1 MFKELFGPT
10 RPEGYYFDVPL
21 PFLCALSMVQTTDL
35 TFVRHGETIANA
47 TGKYNSQ
54 TIDTFSKKG
63 QDQVARLT
71 RDLLTERPYD
81 VILVSPSP
89 RAMNSIAPFLR
100 TKGKVAIVWPLL
112 YECCTEKRPPNAK
125 ATSFKFGVKIAI
137 PSAISGQLVLNQPG
151 AQYPAPK
158 GYKEG
163 LAQVAASVAEFK
175 KKYLGKRV
183 LIVGHSGAGG
193 QFIKAF
199 TGKSIRLE
207 NAAPVR
213 SPG

>member
-1 MFKELFGPT
+1 ML
-10 RPEGYYFDVPL
+10 L
-21 PFLCALSMVQTTDL
+21 LCSLTIAASTDL

-71 RDLLTERPYD
+71 RDLMTQPAYD

-89 RAMNSIAPFLR
+89 RALNSIAPYLKATR
-100 TKGKVAIVWPLL
+100 KQALVWPLL
-112 YECCTEKRPPNAK
+112 YECCTEKRPADAR

-137 PSAISGQLVLNQPG
+137 PGAIAPQFMMARDQIN
-151 AQYPAPK
+151 YPAPK
-158 GYKEG
+158 GYNEG
-163 LAQVAASVAEFK
+163 LAQVAASVAEFR

-193 QFIKAF
+193 QFLKAF
-199 TGKSIRLE
+199 TGKAIRLE
-207 NAAPVR
+207 NASPVKAKF
-213 SPG
+213 

>member
-1 MFKELFGPT
+1 M
-10 RPEGYYFDVPL
+10 PL
-21 PFLCALSMVQTTDL
+21 LLLCTLTIATTTDL

-71 RDLLTERPYD
+71 RDLLVEQPYD

-89 RAMNSIAPFLR
+89 RAMNSIAPYLKA
-100 TKGKVAIVWPLL
+100 KGKVGTVWPLL
-112 YECCTEKRPPNAK
+112 YECCTEKRPANAK
-125 ATSFKFGVKIAI
+125 ATSFNFGVKIAI
-137 PSAISGQLVLNQPG
+137 PTAISGQLKIGTLG
-151 AQYPAPK
+151 DRYPAPK
-158 GYKEG
+158 GYNEG

-175 KKYLGKRV
+175 KKFLGKRV

-199 TGKSIRLE
+199 TGKAIRLE
-207 NAAPVR
+207 NA
-213 SPG
+213 SPLKFRF